1 MVEKKVLRNSVKF
14 FSLALAI
21 TIVLGLINHTIA
33 YAIGMSIGYVISL
46 IVFKMTVLRVDAI
59 LEHQNKAYSNVLI
72 FVMLLGKYMIYSAG
86 ILLGI
91 FFKEY
96 VNFIAVF
103 IGYFIVN
110 ITIYANTIAE
120 RRKNIG

>member
-1 MVEKKVLRNSVKF
+1 MIEKKVVKNSVKV

-21 TIVLGLINHTIA
+21 CVILGIYHHTIA
-33 YAIGMSIGYVISL
+33 YATGMVIGYVISL
-46 IVFKMTVLRVDAI
+46 IVFKMTVMRVDAI
-59 LEHQNKAYSNVLI
+59 LEHQDKSFSNGII

-86 ILLGI
+86 ILVGI

-96 VNFIAVF
+96 VNFVAVF
-103 IGYFIVN
+103 LGYFIVKM
-110 ITIYANTIAE
+110 TIYANTIAE